1 MSVLIL
7 LVGLIG
13 LVNLPMGQ
21 YPDIAPPTVMV
32 SATYTGANAETVQ
45 KSVVVPLEEAING
58 VEDMLYMTSTST
70 NTCSGSITVYFKQGT
85 DPDMATINTKNRV
98 SEAEGLLPA
107 EVTKIGVTVE
117 KRQSSMLKIIA
128 LYSPDD
134 SYDQTFINN
143 YFKINIEPRLSRISG
158 VAFPTGTLSSF
169 DGQKTQKTYSVG
181 ASASWE
187 IDLFGK
193 LRNSKRQALA
203 SLLASDAYRQA
214 MQTQVVA
221 TVADSYYALLMLD
234 EQIRIT
240 EQTTES
246 WREYVRSLAALMQ
259 AGQADRATLA
269 QAEASRL
276 AAESSLLSLQQQ
288 AIEQENALCVFVG
301 LTPRHLERGTMDG
314 QHFPSHLSVG
324 VPLDLLSRRPDVRQ
338 AEANLMQAFY
348 ATNSARAAFYPSITL
363 SGSAGWT
370 NSGGAVVANPGAW
383 LLQAVGSLV
392 QPLFNRGQNLANLK
406 IAKAQQEEAVL
417 QFRQSLLD
425 AGNEVNNA
433 LAQWQT
439 ARERIRLDNGQ
450 VEQLTITLGDTELLM
465 ENSADTNYL
474 QVLTA
479 RQSLLSAQ
487 LAVASD
493 RYDEIQGVIELYHAL
508 GGGSE

>member
-1 MSVLIL
+1 MNMLRHTLIVFAAVML
-7 LVGLIG
+7 ASCGIYTNYERPAQAVADMDSLYRPEARPDTTRSIATLRWEELFTDTCLQQLIRQGL
-13 LVNLPMGQ
+13 
-21 YPDIAPPTVMV
+21 A
-32 SATYTGANAETVQ
+32 ANADLAVARLQ
-45 KSVVVPLEEAING
+45 VEEA
-58 VEDMLYMTSTST
+58 
-70 NTCSGSITVYFKQGT
+70 Q
-85 DPDMATINTKNRV
+85 AT
-98 SEAEGLLPA
+98 L
-107 EVTKIGVTVE
+107 
-117 KRQSSMLKIIA
+117 RQSKLAYLPSVQL
-128 LYSPDD
+128 
-134 SYDQTFINN
+134 
-143 YFKINIEPRLSRISG
+143 E
-158 VAFPTGTLSSF
+158 PTGTLSSF

-221 TVADSYYALLMLD
+221 TVADSYYALLMLA

-240 EQTTES
+240 EQTAES
-246 WREYVRSLAALMQ
+246 WREYVRSLSALMQ

-301 LTPRHLERGTMDG
+301 LTPRRLERGTMDG

-370 NSGGAVVANPGAW
+370 NSGGAAVANPGAW

-439 ARERIRLDNGQ
+439 ARERIRLDNEQ

-474 QVLTA
+474 QVLTV

>member
-1 MSVLIL
+1 MNMLRHTLIVFAAVML
-7 LVGLIG
+7 ASCGIYTNYERPAQAVADMDSLYRPEARPDTTRSIATLRWEELFTDTCLQQLIRQGL
-13 LVNLPMGQ
+13 
-21 YPDIAPPTVMV
+21 A
-32 SATYTGANAETVQ
+32 ANADLAVARLQ
-45 KSVVVPLEEAING
+45 VEEA
-58 VEDMLYMTSTST
+58 
-70 NTCSGSITVYFKQGT
+70 Q
-85 DPDMATINTKNRV
+85 AT
-98 SEAEGLLPA
+98 L
-107 EVTKIGVTVE
+107 
-117 KRQSSMLKIIA
+117 RQSKLAYLPSVQL
-128 LYSPDD
+128 
-134 SYDQTFINN
+134 
-143 YFKINIEPRLSRISG
+143 E
-158 VAFPTGTLSSF
+158 PTGTLSSF

-193 LRNSKRQALA
+193 LRNSKRQAQA

-240 EQTTES
+240 EQTAES
-246 WREYVRSLAALMQ
+246 WREYVRSLSALMQ

-301 LTPRHLERGTMDG
+301 LTPRRLERGTMDG

-370 NSGGAVVANPGAW
+370 NSGGAAVANPGAW

>member
-1 MSVLIL
+1 MNMLRHTLIVFAAVML
-7 LVGLIG
+7 ASCGIYTNYERPAQAVADMDSLYRPEARPDTTRSIATLRWEELFTDTCLQQLIRQGL
-13 LVNLPMGQ
+13 
-21 YPDIAPPTVMV
+21 A
-32 SATYTGANAETVQ
+32 ANADLAVARLQ
-45 KSVVVPLEEAING
+45 VEEA
-58 VEDMLYMTSTST
+58 
-70 NTCSGSITVYFKQGT
+70 Q
-85 DPDMATINTKNRV
+85 AT
-98 SEAEGLLPA
+98 L
-107 EVTKIGVTVE
+107 
-117 KRQSSMLKIIA
+117 RQSKLAYLPSVQL
-128 LYSPDD
+128 
-134 SYDQTFINN
+134 
-143 YFKINIEPRLSRISG
+143 E
-158 VAFPTGTLSSF
+158 PTGTLSSF

-240 EQTTES
+240 EQTAES

-301 LTPRHLERGTMDG
+301 LTPRRLERGTMDG

-370 NSGGAVVANPGAW
+370 NSGGAAVVNPGAW

>member
-1 MSVLIL
+1 MNMLRHTLIVFAAVML
-7 LVGLIG
+7 ASCGIYTNYERPAQAVADMDSLYRPEARPDTTRSIATLRWEELFTDTCLQQLIRQGL
-13 LVNLPMGQ
+13 
-21 YPDIAPPTVMV
+21 A
-32 SATYTGANAETVQ
+32 ANADLAVARLQ
-45 KSVVVPLEEAING
+45 VEEA
-58 VEDMLYMTSTST
+58 
-70 NTCSGSITVYFKQGT
+70 Q
-85 DPDMATINTKNRV
+85 AT
-98 SEAEGLLPA
+98 L
-107 EVTKIGVTVE
+107 
-117 KRQSSMLKIIA
+117 RQSKLAYLPSVQL
-128 LYSPDD
+128 
-134 SYDQTFINN
+134 
-143 YFKINIEPRLSRISG
+143 E
-158 VAFPTGTLSSF
+158 PTGTLSGF

-240 EQTTES
+240 EQTAES

-301 LTPRHLERGTMDG
+301 LTPRRLERGTMDG

-348 ATNSARAAFYPSITL
+348 AINSARAAFYPSITL

-370 NSGGAVVANPGAW
+370 NSGGAAVANPGAW

-479 RQSLLSAQ
+479 RQSLLSA
-487 LAVASD
+487 
-493 RYDEIQGVIELYHAL
+493 
-508 GGGSE
+508 

>member
-1 MSVLIL
+1 MNMLRHTLIVFAAVML
-7 LVGLIG
+7 ASCGIYTNYERPEQAVADMDSLYRPEARPDTTRSIATLRWEELFTDTCLQQLIRQGL
-13 LVNLPMGQ
+13 
-21 YPDIAPPTVMV
+21 A
-32 SATYTGANAETVQ
+32 ANADLAVARLQ
-45 KSVVVPLEEAING
+45 VEEA
-58 VEDMLYMTSTST
+58 
-70 NTCSGSITVYFKQGT
+70 Q
-85 DPDMATINTKNRV
+85 AT
-98 SEAEGLLPA
+98 L
-107 EVTKIGVTVE
+107 
-117 KRQSSMLKIIA
+117 RQSKLAYLPSVQL
-128 LYSPDD
+128 
-134 SYDQTFINN
+134 
-143 YFKINIEPRLSRISG
+143 E
-158 VAFPTGTLSSF
+158 PTGTLSSF

-193 LRNSKRQALA
+193 LRNSKRQAQA

-240 EQTTES
+240 EQTAES

-301 LTPRHLERGTMDG
+301 LTPRRLERGTMDG

-370 NSGGAVVANPGAW
+370 NSGGAAVTNPGAW

>member
-1 MSVLIL
+1 MNMLRHTLIVFAAVML
-7 LVGLIG
+7 ASCGIYTNYERPAQAVADMDSLYRPEARPDTTRSIATLRWEELFTDTCLQQLIRQGL
-13 LVNLPMGQ
+13 
-21 YPDIAPPTVMV
+21 A
-32 SATYTGANAETVQ
+32 ANADLAVARLQ
-45 KSVVVPLEEAING
+45 VEEA
-58 VEDMLYMTSTST
+58 
-70 NTCSGSITVYFKQGT
+70 Q
-85 DPDMATINTKNRV
+85 AT
-98 SEAEGLLPA
+98 L
-107 EVTKIGVTVE
+107 
-117 KRQSSMLKIIA
+117 RQSKLAYLPSVQL
-128 LYSPDD
+128 
-134 SYDQTFINN
+134 
-143 YFKINIEPRLSRISG
+143 EP
-158 VAFPTGTLSSF
+158 AGTLSSF

-193 LRNSKRQALA
+193 LRNSKRQAQA

-240 EQTTES
+240 EQTAES

-301 LTPRHLERGTMDG
+301 LTPRRLERGTMDG

-370 NSGGAVVANPGAW
+370 NGGGAAVANPGAW

>member
-1 MSVLIL
+1 MNMLRHTLIVFAAVML
-7 LVGLIG
+7 ASCGIYTNYERPAQAVADMDSLYRPEARPDTTRSIATLRWEELFTDTCLQQLIRQGL
-13 LVNLPMGQ
+13 
-21 YPDIAPPTVMV
+21 A
-32 SATYTGANAETVQ
+32 ANADLAVARLQ
-45 KSVVVPLEEAING
+45 VEEA
-58 VEDMLYMTSTST
+58 
-70 NTCSGSITVYFKQGT
+70 Q
-85 DPDMATINTKNRV
+85 AT
-98 SEAEGLLPA
+98 L
-107 EVTKIGVTVE
+107 
-117 KRQSSMLKIIA
+117 RQSKLAYLPSVQL
-128 LYSPDD
+128 
-134 SYDQTFINN
+134 
-143 YFKINIEPRLSRISG
+143 E
-158 VAFPTGTLSSF
+158 PTGTLSSF

-240 EQTTES
+240 EQTAES

-269 QAEASRL
+269 QAEASRM

-301 LTPRHLERGTMDG
+301 LTPRRLERGTMDG

-370 NSGGAVVANPGAW
+370 NSGGAAVANPGAW

>member
-1 MSVLIL
+1 MNMLRHTLIVFAAVML
-7 LVGLIG
+7 ASCGIYTNYERPAQAVADMDSLYRPEARPDTTRSIATLRWEELFTDTCLQQLIRQGL
-13 LVNLPMGQ
+13 
-21 YPDIAPPTVMV
+21 A
-32 SATYTGANAETVQ
+32 ANADLAVARLQ
-45 KSVVVPLEEAING
+45 VEEA
-58 VEDMLYMTSTST
+58 
-70 NTCSGSITVYFKQGT
+70 Q
-85 DPDMATINTKNRV
+85 AT
-98 SEAEGLLPA
+98 L
-107 EVTKIGVTVE
+107 
-117 KRQSSMLKIIA
+117 RQSKLAYLPSVQL
-128 LYSPDD
+128 
-134 SYDQTFINN
+134 
-143 YFKINIEPRLSRISG
+143 E
-158 VAFPTGTLSSF
+158 PTGTLSSF

-240 EQTTES
+240 EQTAES
-246 WREYVRSLAALMQ
+246 WCEYVRSLAALMQ

-301 LTPRHLERGTMDG
+301 LTPRRLERGTMDG

-370 NSGGAVVANPGAW
+370 NSGGAAVANPGAW

-392 QPLFNRGQNLANLK
+392 QPLFNCGQNLANLK

-425 AGNEVNNA
+425 AGNEVNNV

>member
-1 MSVLIL
+1 MNMLRHTLIVFAAVML
-7 LVGLIG
+7 ASCGIYTNYERPAQAVADMDSLYRPEARPDTTRSIATLRWEELFTDTCLQQLIRQGL
-13 LVNLPMGQ
+13 
-21 YPDIAPPTVMV
+21 A
-32 SATYTGANAETVQ
+32 ANADLAVARLQ
-45 KSVVVPLEEAING
+45 VEEA
-58 VEDMLYMTSTST
+58 
-70 NTCSGSITVYFKQGT
+70 Q
-85 DPDMATINTKNRV
+85 AT
-98 SEAEGLLPA
+98 L
-107 EVTKIGVTVE
+107 
-117 KRQSSMLKIIA
+117 RQSKLAYLPSVQL
-128 LYSPDD
+128 
-134 SYDQTFINN
+134 
-143 YFKINIEPRLSRISG
+143 E
-158 VAFPTGTLSSF
+158 PTGTLSSF

-193 LRNSKRQALA
+193 LRNSKRQAQA

-240 EQTTES
+240 EQTAES

-301 LTPRHLERGTMDG
+301 LTPRRLERGTMDG

-370 NSGGAVVANPGAW
+370 NSGGAAVTNPGAW

>member
-1 MSVLIL
+1 MNMLRHTLIVFAAVML
-7 LVGLIG
+7 ASCGIYTNYERPVQAVADMDSLYRPEARPDTTRSIATLRWEELFTDTCLQQLIRQGL
-13 LVNLPMGQ
+13 
-21 YPDIAPPTVMV
+21 A
-32 SATYTGANAETVQ
+32 ANADLAVARLQ
-45 KSVVVPLEEAING
+45 VEEA
-58 VEDMLYMTSTST
+58 
-70 NTCSGSITVYFKQGT
+70 Q
-85 DPDMATINTKNRV
+85 AT
-98 SEAEGLLPA
+98 L
-107 EVTKIGVTVE
+107 
-117 KRQSSMLKIIA
+117 RQSKLAYLPSVQL
-128 LYSPDD
+128 
-134 SYDQTFINN
+134 
-143 YFKINIEPRLSRISG
+143 E
-158 VAFPTGTLSSF
+158 PTGTLSSF

-240 EQTTES
+240 EQTAES

-301 LTPRHLERGTMDG
+301 LTPRRLERGTMDG

-338 AEANLMQAFY
+338 AEANLMQTFY

-370 NSGGAVVANPGAW
+370 NSGGAAVANPGAW

-439 ARERIRLDNGQ
+439 ARERIRLDSGQ

>member
-1 MSVLIL
+1 MNMLRHTLIVFAAVML
-7 LVGLIG
+7 ASCGIYTNYERPAQAVADMDSLYRPEARPDTTRSIATLRWEELFTDTCLQQLIRQGL
-13 LVNLPMGQ
+13 
-21 YPDIAPPTVMV
+21 A
-32 SATYTGANAETVQ
+32 ANADLAVARLQ
-45 KSVVVPLEEAING
+45 VEEA
-58 VEDMLYMTSTST
+58 
-70 NTCSGSITVYFKQGT
+70 Q
-85 DPDMATINTKNRV
+85 AT
-98 SEAEGLLPA
+98 L
-107 EVTKIGVTVE
+107 
-117 KRQSSMLKIIA
+117 RQSKLAYLPSVQL
-128 LYSPDD
+128 
-134 SYDQTFINN
+134 
-143 YFKINIEPRLSRISG
+143 E
-158 VAFPTGTLSSF
+158 PTGTLSGF

-240 EQTTES
+240 EQTAES

-301 LTPRHLERGTMDG
+301 LTPRRLERGTMDG

-370 NSGGAVVANPGAW
+370 NSGGAAVANPGAW

-465 ENSADTNYL
+465 ENSADTNFL

>member
-1 MSVLIL
+1 MNMQRYTLIIFAVFML
-7 LVGLIG
+7 TSCGIYTNYERPSQAVAGIDSLYRPEARPDTTRSIATLRWEELFTDPHLQHLIRQGL
-13 LVNLPMGQ
+13 
-21 YPDIAPPTVMV
+21 T
-32 SATYTGANAETVQ
+32 ANADLAVARLQ
-45 KSVVVPLEEAING
+45 VEEA
-58 VEDMLYMTSTST
+58 
-70 NTCSGSITVYFKQGT
+70 Q
-85 DPDMATINTKNRV
+85 AT
-98 SEAEGLLPA
+98 L
-107 EVTKIGVTVE
+107 
-117 KRQSSMLKIIA
+117 RQSKQAYLPSIQL
-128 LYSPDD
+128 D
-134 SYDQTFINN
+134 
-143 YFKINIEPRLSRISG
+143 
-158 VAFPTGTLSSF
+158 PTGTLSSF
-169 DGQKTQKTYSVG
+169 DGQKTQKTYSLG

-214 MQTQVVA
+214 MQTQVIA

-240 EQTTES
+240 EQTAES

-288 AIEQENALCVFVG
+288 AVEQENALCVFVG
-301 LTPRHLERGTMDG
+301 LTPRRLERSTMDR
-314 QHFPSHLSVG
+314 QQFPSNLSVG
-324 VPLDLLSRRPDVRQ
+324 VPLELLARRPDVRQ
-338 AEANLMQAFY
+338 AEAQLMQAFY

-370 NSGGAVVANPGAW
+370 NSGGQP
-383 LLQAVGSLV
+383 SLILAHGCFRPSARWYSPFSTV
-392 QPLFNRGQNLANLK
+392 DKNLANLK

-439 ARERIRLDNGQ
+439 ARERIRLDSGQ
-450 VEQLTITLGDTELLM
+450 VEQLALTVDDTELLM

-487 LAVASD
+487 LTVASD
-493 RYDEIQGVIELYHAL
+493 RYDEIQGVINLYHAL
-508 GGGSE
+508 GGGTEP